1 MAGLTLQSVEPEA
14 DRCFTAPSHYSIF
27 CQSMLLVVMMTNIAN
42 QLQPSGDD
50 DHLVGDYSER
60 DQSPVSLFNILPI
73 SLDQVVMMTNI
84 ANHCLLVVMMIIW
97 LTNFYID
104 QFFIGPR

>member
-60 DQSPVSLFNILPI
+60 DQSFYRT
-73 SLDQVVMMTNI
+73 QVNLGSDLWVRMSVTE
-84 ANHCLLVVMMIIW
+84 
-97 LTNFYID
+97 
-104 QFFIGPR
+104 